1 MLLNHLKIALR
12 KLRKN
17 RASSLINITGLAVG
31 MAVAMLIGLWVW
43 SELTFDQNFVHYE
56 RIAQVMQN
64 GTYEGEV
71 GTQEEVPPPLGP
83 ELRNAYGADFQY
95 VVMATDIRPQVLSF
109 EDKKLTQSGA
119 TFGAEIAEMLSL
131 NMLQGQRSGL
141 KDHSSI
147 FLSETLAKVY
157 FGATDPMGKVME
169 ISKQPFKVAGVYA
182 DLPHNSSFGDLHF
195 ITPWNEN
202 EAYIKNHIDNWG
214 YNSFNTYVQ
223 IAEGTDM
230 AQVSAKIKNV
240 KFDKVD
246 AEARKYKPEMFLHPM
261 SQWHLYSEFNGGV
274 SIGGR
279 INFVWLFGT
288 IGAFVLLLACI
299 NFMNLST
306 AQSEKR
312 AREVGVRK
320 AIGSRK
326 NQLIKQFL
334 SESILVASFAFVV
347 ALLLAQLSLPFFNA
361 VADKKMSLP
370 WGDPVFWVMSL
381 GFTLLTGL
389 LAGSYPALY
398 LSSFQPIRV
407 LKGTFRAGRLAS
419 IPRKA
424 LVVVQFTVSI
434 TLIVGVLIVFQQIQ
448 FAQNRATGYD
458 NTDLIMLPTATPEV
472 HDHFEAIRN
481 ELLLNGSIVEM
492 AETYSPMTDLNLVLD
507 GFEWQGKKPGAN
519 LSFGT
524 ELVSYEY
531 GQTIDWELT
540 AGRDFSKEFASDSMA
555 MILNESAVK
564 YMGLKNPVGEI
575 VKSTIFS
582 ADPLAFHVVGVVKD
596 VLTESPYTSVRPML
610 YIVNQWKGNFVALRL
625 NPTMSTRA
633 SLAKIAPVFQKYNPS
648 APFDYSFVDAEYG
661 KKFEAELRIGQLAG
675 FFAMLAIF
683 ISCLGLFGLAS
694 YMAEQRTK
702 EIGIRK
708 VLGAS
713 VSNLWQLL
721 SKEFVVLVLIS
732 CLIAAPIAYY
742 FMYEWL
748 QKYTYRIDISWWV
761 FVAAGA
767 SAVVITLLTV
777 SYQTIRAAL
786 ANPVQSLSNE

>member
-17 RASSLINITGLAVG
+17 RASSFINITGLAVG

-43 SELTFDQNFVHYE
+43 NELIFDQNFANYG

-64 GTYEGEV
+64 GTYEGKV
-71 GTQEEVPPPLGP
+71 GTQEEVPPPLES
-83 ELRNAYGADFQY
+83 ELRNTYGADFKY
-95 VVMATDIRPQVLSF
+95 VVMSTDVRPQILSF

-119 TFGAEIAEMLSL
+119 TFGSDIAEMLSL
-131 NMLQGQRSGL
+131 NMLHGSRSGL
-141 KDHSSI
+141 SDPSSI
-147 FLSETLAKVY
+147 FLSETLSKVY
-157 FGATDPMGKVME
+157 FGKADPMGKAME
-169 ISKQPFKVAGVYA
+169 ISKQQFKVTGVYA
-182 DLPHNSSFGDLHF
+182 DLPRNSSFADLHF

-202 EAYIKNHIDNWG
+202 EPYIKNHIDNWG

-223 IAEGTDM
+223 IAEGADM
-230 AQVSAKIKNV
+230 AQVSAKIKNI
-240 KFDKVD
+240 KFNKVD
-246 AEARKYKPEMFLHPM
+246 AEGKKFKPEMFLHPM
-261 SQWHLYSEFNGGV
+261 SQWHLYSEFEGGV
-274 SIGGR
+274 SVGGR
-279 INFVWLFGT
+279 INFVWLFGI

-334 SESILVASFAFVV
+334 SESILVAAFAFVL

-361 VADKKMSLP
+361 VADKKMALP
-370 WGDPVFWVMSL
+370 WSSPVFWLMGL

-407 LKGTFRAGRLAS
+407 LKGTFKAGRLAS

-434 TLIVGVLIVFQQIQ
+434 TLIVGVAIVFQQIQ
-448 FAQNRATGYD
+448 FAQNRSTGY
-458 NTDLIMLPTATPEV
+458 NNAGLITLPTATADV
-472 HDHFEAIRN
+472 HDHFETIRT
-481 ELLLNGSIVEM
+481 ELLQNGSIVEM
-492 AETYSPMTDLNLVLD
+492 AEAYSPMTDLNLVLD
-507 GFEWQGKKPGAN
+507 GFEWEGKKAGAN
-519 LSFGT
+519 LGFGT
-524 ELVSYEY
+524 ELISHEY
-531 GQTIDWELT
+531 GKTIDWELT
-540 AGRDFSKEFASDSMA
+540 AGRDFSKNFASDSLG

-564 YMGLKNPVGEI
+564 YMGLENPVGAI
-575 VKSTIFS
+575 IKSSNFS
-582 ADPLAFHVVGVVKD
+582 AEPLAFHVVGVVKD
-596 VLTESPYTSVRPML
+596 VLIESPYTSVRPTL
-610 YIVNQWKGNFVALRL
+610 YIVNRWQGNYVALKL
-625 NPTMSTRA
+625 NPAMNTRA
-633 SLAKIAPVFQKYNPS
+633 ALAKIAPVFQKYNPS

-694 YMAEQRTK
+694 FMAEQRTK

-713 VSNLWQLL
+713 LVNLWGLL
-721 SKEFVVLVLIS
+721 SKEFVALVLLA
-732 CLIAAPIAYY
+732 CVLAAPIAYY
-742 FMYEWL
+742 YLHDWL
-748 QKYTYRIDISWWV
+748 QQYEYHIDISWWT
-761 FVAAGA
+761 FAAAGA
-767 SAVVITLLTV
+767 GALALTLLTV
-777 SYQTIRAAL
+777 SYQTLRAAL
-786 ANPVQSLSNE
+786 LNPVQSLKLE